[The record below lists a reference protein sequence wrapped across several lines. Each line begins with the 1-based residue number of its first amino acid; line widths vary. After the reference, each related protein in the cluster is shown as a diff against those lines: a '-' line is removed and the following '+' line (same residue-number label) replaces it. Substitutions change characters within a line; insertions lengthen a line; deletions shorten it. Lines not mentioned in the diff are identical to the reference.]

1 MVLIE
6 TNIDDMN
13 PQFYGHVMAR
23 LFEAG
28 AKDAFLIPIQMK
40 KNRPGTLLGVVARR
54 RDETALAELL
64 LRDTTTLGVRVQPVR
79 RYVADRAFRRVE
91 TRFGSVSVKQKI
103 LDGVV
108 AASAPEYED
117 CVRLADENGVALA
130 EVYQAINEEL
140 WR

>member
-1 MVLIE
+1 MCI
-6 TNIDDMN
+6 
-13 PQFYGHVMAR
+13 
-23 LFEAG
+23 
-28 AKDAFLIPIQMK
+28 
-40 KNRPGTLLGVVARR
+40 
-54 RDETALAELL
+54 RDR
-64 LRDTTTLGVRVQPVR
+64 RDTTTLGVRVQPVR

-103 LDGVV
+103 LDGAV